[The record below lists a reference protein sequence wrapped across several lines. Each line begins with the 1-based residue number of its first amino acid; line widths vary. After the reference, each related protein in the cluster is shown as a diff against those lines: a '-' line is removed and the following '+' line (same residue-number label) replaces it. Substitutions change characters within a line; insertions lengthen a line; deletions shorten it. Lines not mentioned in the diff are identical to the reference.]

1 MVIREQLRLR
11 NLKHKV
17 VLGLDEDDDEDSD
30 EITEGGGLRDKETIE
45 IKSSRTKERENR
57 ELLRRGSDNRQS

>member
-1 MVIREQLRLR
+1 LVIREQLRLR

-30 EITEGGGLRDKETIE
+30 EIAGAGGLRDKETTE
-45 IKSSRTKERENR
+45 IKSSRNKQRENR

>member
-1 MVIREQLRLR
+1 MIREQLRLR

-30 EITEGGGLRDKETIE
+30 EIAGARGLRDKETIE
-45 IKSSRTKERENR
+45 IKSSRTKQRENR